1 MDIVD
6 SETRSKMMAAV
17 RRQDTRPE
25 MTVRRALHA
34 AGLRYRLQRRDLPG
48 RPDIVLASRRAAI
61 FVHGCYWH
69 RHNNC
74 KYASVPSTRVNFWQ
88 AKFRAN
94 TKRDQAVVRKLQVAG
109 WTVLVVWECECRDS
123 EFLNKFVARVL
134 KLKRKS
140 VRAKSKHSP
149 TRIARPTRV
158 EL

>member
-6 SETRSKMMAAV
+6 SVTRSRMMAAV
-17 RRQDTRPE
+17 RQRDTHPE

-48 RPDIVLASRRAAI
+48 YPYIVFPSRKTAI

-74 KYASVPSTRVNFWQ
+74 KYASTPSTRIDFWQ

-94 TKRDQAVVRKLQVAG
+94 IKRDQSAMKALQLSG
-109 WTVLVVWECECRDS
+109 WRVLVVWECESRDPI
-123 EFLNKFVARVL
+123 FVNRFVKQL
-134 KLKRKS
+134 LRLKRQS
-140 VRAKSKHSP
+140 
-149 TRIARPTRV
+149 AR
-158 EL
+158 